1 MDRSTS
7 TPLRAASARRGG
19 TPRLLCSSLAAHWR
33 SPMPRSVTTTLATS
47 LRRLGREFKPN
58 RLAYLSLTASNE
70 ALLCGALASL
80 LHEAY
85 ADQGHTQVRREW
97 PSSSDASFDVAVLTD
112 GVPVA
117 LIEAKAAMSFD
128 LVQGGDFPKNAVLED
143 LDRLKG
149 VDFEGER
156 YALLFVTH
164 PHEIPQHEYDVA
176 MPTSYTEDMRR
187 HGAIEPARVD
197 GAIRRF
203 HGAVGNPP
211 LVATGRISAGT
222 AFDVDVSIIYLLLS
236 VPG

>member
-1 MDRSTS
+1 M
-7 TPLRAASARRGG
+7 
-19 TPRLLCSSLAAHWR
+19 
-33 SPMPRSVTTTLATS
+33 TTTLATS
-47 LRRLGREFKPN
+47 LRQLGREFKPN
-58 RLAYLSLTASNE
+58 RLAYLSLTANNE

-97 PSSSDASFDVAVLTD
+97 RPSSSDAFFDVAVLTD

-128 LVQGGDFPKNAVLED
+128 LVQGADFPKNAVLDD
-143 LDRLKG
+143 LDRLKE

-197 GAIRRF
+197 NAIRRF
-203 HGAVGNPP
+203 HGALGNPP

>member
-1 MDRSTS
+1 
-7 TPLRAASARRGG
+7 
-19 TPRLLCSSLAAHWR
+19 
-33 SPMPRSVTTTLATS
+33 MPKSVTTTLATS

-97 PSSSDASFDVAVLTD
+97 SRSSSDASFDVAVLTD

-164 PHEIPQHEYDVA
+164 PHEIPRHEYDVA
-176 MPTSYTEDMRR
+176 MPTSYTEEMRR

-197 GAIRRF
+197 NAIRRF

-222 AFDVDVSIIYLLLS
+222 AFDVDVSIIYLLVS

>member
-1 MDRSTS
+1 
-7 TPLRAASARRGG
+7 
-19 TPRLLCSSLAAHWR
+19 
-33 SPMPRSVTTTLATS
+33 MPKSVTTTLATS
-47 LRRLGREFKPN
+47 LRHLGREFKPN

-97 PSSSDASFDVAVLTD
+97 SRSSSDAFFDVAVLTD

-128 LVQGGDFPKNAVLED
+128 LVKGGDFPQSAVLKD

-164 PHEIPQHEYDVA
+164 PHQIPRDEYDIA

-197 GAIRRF
+197 DSMRRF
-203 HGAVGNPP
+203 HDAVGSPP
-211 LVATGRISAGT
+211 MVATGRISAGT
-222 AFDVDVSIIYLLLS
+222 AFEVDVSIIYLLLS